1 MDKENISGLF
11 TDCEYNNQTVLVSL
25 NDKIRLTDFAHSSAV
40 NTYERALKSLWLY
53 IGILYNISIKQTQSV
68 QE

>member
-53 IGILYNISIKQTQSV
+53 IGIL
-68 QE
+68 